1 MHNVEKILS
10 YIKDNRVN
18 EAQKMLIE
26 DFKDR
31 PGSFYYYLG
40 LINLKKEDYKS
51 AIVCFKSARD
61 NGVESHL
68 LSYNLSVCYVN
79 LDQNEWACN
88 ELINTLQLEP
98 EFFKA
103 YTNLCNV
110 YLRLKKPRE
119 AYRTVKYGQA
129 IFSEDEDNLETLT
142 KIEKNLYRNK
152 YIG

>member
-18 EAQKMLIE
+18 EAQKMLID

-40 LINLKKEDYKS
+40 LINLKKEDYTS
-51 AIVCFKSARD
+51 AIVCFKTARS
-61 NGVESHL
+61 NGVISHL

-79 LDQNEWACN
+79 LDKNEEACE
-88 ELINTLQLEP
+88 ELIRTIQEDA

-110 YLRLKKPRE
+110 YLRLKKPHE
-119 AYRTVKYGQA
+119 AYRTIKYGQA
-129 IFSEDEDNLETLT
+129 IFSDDEYNLETLT